1 MNKKTKTIFWILFV
15 LLIINLSALI
25 TIFFEVNK
33 IKNFEENRDY
43 FRNNNRCNFKEQLNF
58 TPAQR
63 EKHQALKTKHIT
75 AVKEY
80 TEEMKAKKQAIVDE
94 FRKKPTNDS
103 LLMANAKEIGE
114 LYAQMQM
121 LDITHMRE
129 VLQICDKEQEALF
142 LEEVIPSFFM
152 RDMPRKHCKP
162 QERGRPHANHPK
174 F

>member
-1 MNKKTKTIFWILFV
+1 
-15 LLIINLSALI
+15 
-25 TIFFEVNK
+25 
-33 IKNFEENRDY
+33 
-43 FRNNNRCNFKEQLNF
+43 
-58 TPAQR
+58 
-63 EKHQALKTKHIT
+63 
-75 AVKEY
+75 
-80 TEEMKAKKQAIVDE
+80 MKAKKQAIVDE

-162 QERGRPHANHPK
+162 SGNRHLNRRR
-174 F
+174 